1 MQFSI
6 VEGTETGKKAIEMFN
21 GLKRAAIKIQ
31 AELGKPKAF
40 RWGHD
45 QLAWCCNQWKS
56 YVPDENYALYT
67 LLDQMANDH
76 KLSGE
81 AIEWMLSLTQ
91 AKIEKLAQE
100 LNKSS
105 EDLTSSNVRRF
116 IESRAK
122 NV

>member
-1 MQFSI
+1 
-6 VEGTETGKKAIEMFN
+6 MFN

-31 AELGKPKAF
+31 SELGKPKAF
-40 RWGHD
+40 CWGRD
-45 QLAWCCNQWKS
+45 QMAWCCNQWKT

-91 AKIEKLAQE
+91 SKIEKLAQK
-100 LNKSS
+100 LSKTCK
-105 EDLTSSNVRRF
+105 DLTSSNVRGF
-116 IESRAK
+116 IESQARNA
-122 NV
+122 